1 MTDKNG
7 GLCHQAS
14 LYKNCVY
21 EYESRGRLWYSTRT
35 LTFHFKKKHF
45 PKLLSTRSKLVCLEN
60 TISLAH
66 LNSYSLLGVGY
77 CKVNFPVISVVS
89 LYLCNLLFSSLIYTD
104 ENSINEN
111 KDLQFYLHPVVR
123 CTRLVWKMCEWFFP
137 SITLTFMISIKYC
150 SQW

>member
-1 MTDKNG
+1 MIFNSNLNFPFQEKN
-7 GLCHQAS
+7 
-14 LYKNCVY
+14 
-21 EYESRGRLWYSTRT
+21 
-35 LTFHFKKKHF
+35 TFRNYC
-45 PKLLSTRSKLVCLEN
+45 PPPLSTRSKLVCLEN